1 MGYSGSEAG
10 RDIVKAVADQYMGA
24 IGKEVGTDGEEIDT
38 RPLLRIG
45 IPTMNNIVQDDE
57 THTYYFTYHHTAG
70 DSMTMMNADDLDS
83 NVLGVACMFYI
94 LADLDESIPLPE
106 IKQDKLDEYINKIR
120 QARMSGQQ

>member
-1 MGYSGSEAG
+1 
-10 RDIVKAVADQYMGA
+10 
-24 IGKEVGTDGEEIDT
+24 
-38 RPLLRIG
+38 
-45 IPTMNNIVQDDE
+45 MNNMIQDDE
-57 THTYYFTYHHTAG
+57 KHTYYFTYHHSAG